1 MIPAGRLF
9 AHVVSP
15 LLPLPP
21 LRSPVSLFVFPRRLC
36 ASAVNVVVRQRPY
49 RCRLDAG
56 RFSYDG
62 SVPARFLPVTP
73 GDVDRVVAMM
83 QQLYAY
89 GSPPFDATRARR
101 ATETLLTEP
110 EFGGVWTI
118 DVDGALAGY
127 IVVLLGYS
135 LEFGGRFGLLD
146 ELFVAET
153 HRGGG
158 LGAEA
163 LAFAGEQ
170 CRARGWQA
178 LRLEVG
184 QENRRAIAL
193 YRRSGF
199 QMHDRFLM
207 TKWI

>member
-1 MIPAGRLF
+1 
-9 AHVVSP
+9 
-15 LLPLPP
+15 
-21 LRSPVSLFVFPRRLC
+21 
-36 ASAVNVVVRQRPY
+36 
-49 RCRLDAG
+49 
-56 RFSYDG
+56 
-62 SVPARFLPVTP
+62 VPARFLPLTSEN
-73 GDVDRVVAMM
+73 VDRVVTMM
-83 QQLYAY
+83 AQLYAQ
-89 GSPPFDATRARR
+89 GSDPFDAARARH
-101 ATETLLTEP
+101 ATEMLLTEP

-118 DVDGALAGY
+118 DANGTLAGY

-153 HRGGG
+153 HRARG

-163 LAFAGEQ
+163 LAFAGQ
-170 CRARGWQA
+170 LCRARGWQA

-184 QENRRAIAL
+184 RQNHRAISL

-207 TKWI
+207 TKWM